1 MHRDVTL
8 VAIKSSNKLK
18 YLKLE
23 ERKLKTAKEVVIQFY
38 SQTTRS
44 VPISSSKLIWNF
56 PNYFCNFE
64 KPLKKVANP
73 LKKVANLLME
83 FAMFLS

>member
-23 ERKLKTAKEVVIQFY
+23 ERTLKTAKEVVIQFWK
-38 SQTTRS
+38 
-44 VPISSSKLIWNF
+44 IDIF
-56 PNYFCNFE
+56 PT
-64 KPLKKVANP
+64 
-73 LKKVANLLME
+73 
-83 FAMFLS
+83 SG

>member
-23 ERKLKTAKEVVIQFY
+23 KRKLKIAKEVVIQF
-38 SQTTRS
+38 
-44 VPISSSKLIWNF
+44 
-56 PNYFCNFE
+56 
-64 KPLKKVANP
+64 
-73 LKKVANLLME
+73 
-83 FAMFLS
+83 

>member
-23 ERKLKTAKEVVIQFY
+23 ERKLKTAKEGCYAV
-38 SQTTRS
+38 
-44 VPISSSKLIWNF
+44 
-56 PNYFCNFE
+56 
-64 KPLKKVANP
+64 LKD
-73 LKKVANLLME
+73 
-83 FAMFLS
+83 LSN

>member
-23 ERKLKTAKEVVIQFY
+23 ERKLKTAKKVVIQF
-38 SQTTRS
+38 
-44 VPISSSKLIWNF
+44 
-56 PNYFCNFE
+56 
-64 KPLKKVANP
+64 
-73 LKKVANLLME
+73 
-83 FAMFLS
+83 

>member
-23 ERKLKTAKEVVIQFY
+23 ERKLKTAKEVVIQVVMY
-38 SQTTRS
+38 LQNCRH
-44 VPISSSKLIWNF
+44 VPRQACQAWTPRIVDVSRGLAVIR
-56 PNYFCNFE
+56 
-64 KPLKKVANP
+64 
-73 LKKVANLLME
+73 
-83 FAMFLS
+83 

>member
-23 ERKLKTAKEVVIQFY
+23 EKNKKMQKKLY
-38 SQTTRS
+38 SFKRS
-44 VPISSSKLIWNF
+44 FQLGD
-56 PNYFCNFE
+56 
-64 KPLKKVANP
+64 KKYRGIYTLRVHVLPVKRAC
-73 LKKVANLLME
+73 
-83 FAMFLS
+83 FAFRTCTFRA